1 MMKKPR
7 SKHREAHSANA
18 KFGMGDFY
26 GRAIPA
32 KMGKIRQ
39 MYAPGTNPAAPKS
52 LKKPPKTLA

>member
-1 MMKKPR
+1 MKKSR
-7 SKHREAHSANA
+7 GAYKQAHSANA

-32 KMGKIRQ
+32 KMGKIRSV
-39 MYAPGTNPAAPKS
+39 YSPGENPVKPKA

>member
-1 MMKKPR
+1 MKTKR
-7 SKHREAHSANA
+7 SKYKQAHTDNT

-32 KMGKIRQ
+32 KMGKIRSV
-39 MYAPGTNPAAPKS
+39 YPPDANPVQPKS